1 MSSMRRHLLVAS
13 AGALLLATC
22 TQLQPA
28 RPIPLRSRGAELY
41 ERHCAVCHGLDG
53 RADTTVAELLRPRP
67 NSFEQGLFKLVSTTN
82 GMPTE
87 EDLVQ
92 TLRRGM
98 PGSAMMSWGWLPDPD
113 LQALAHEVRNLAV
126 RGRAESIHR
135 TATITQQALSL
146 DEATAIAER
155 ELLPGP
161 TVDAGSPIEITPTT
175 LDEGERLYRQH
186 CASCHGNDGRGLP
199 ALQSWPTDGTWLW
212 PRDFTSGYLRGA
224 ADHRALAFRI
234 RAGMPGSHM
243 PPTALSTSETN
254 ALVGYV
260 KSLIPDSAGD
270 RHVQWRHTV
279 RVARLPQLPTAT
291 DAAAFAQLDGIR
303 LPASPLWWRAEAC
316 SEVTLRAAHDGR
328 DLLIQLEWADAT
340 RDDQVRPGARLGDGI
355 ALQFAREQD
364 PPLFAM
370 GSRALPVNV
379 WRWHAYDPK
388 ETAGMADLFGST
400 HQGLDVPTNRQPKAR
415 SESIELG
422 GIPSVATETGAGL
435 PLNVATTWQ
444 DGHWRATFRRSLAAR
459 SNREVDLAAPSPVL
473 FAIAVWNGSL
483 DQHAGS
489 KSITTWHVLELER

>member
-1 MSSMRRHLLVAS
+1 MRKDFLVAS
-13 AGALLLATC
+13 ASALLLTTC

-28 RPIPLRSRGAELY
+28 QPMSPRSRGAELY

-53 RADTTVAELLRPRP
+53 RADSAVAELLRPRP
-67 NSFEQGLFKLVSTTN
+67 NAFGQGLFKLVSTTN

-98 PGSAMMSWGWLPDPD
+98 PGSTMMSWGWMPDDD
-113 LQALAHEVRNLAV
+113 LQALAHEVRTLAI
-126 RGRAESIHR
+126 RGRAESIHA
-135 TATITQQALSL
+135 TATITHQNLSL

-161 TVDAGSPIEITPTT
+161 TVDAGNPIEITATT
-175 LDEGERLYRQH
+175 LGEGERLYLQH

-199 ALQSWPTDGTWLW
+199 QMQNWPTDGTWLW

-234 RAGMPGSHM
+234 RAGMPGAHM
-243 PPTALSTSETN
+243 PPTALSTGETN

-279 RVARLPQLPTAT
+279 RVVRLPQLPAADDPAALVRL
-291 DAAAFAQLDGIR
+291 DAIR
-303 LPASPLWWRAEAC
+303 LPTSPLWWRAEAC
-316 SEVTLRAAHDGR
+316 SEVTMRAAHDDR
-328 DLLIQLEWADAT
+328 EILIQLEWADET
-340 RDDQVRPGARLGDGI
+340 RDDRVHAGARMGDGI
-355 ALQFAREQD
+355 AMQFAREQD

-370 GSRALPVNV
+370 GSRAQPVNV

-388 ETAGMADLFGST
+388 ELAGMVDLLGQS
-400 HQGLDVPTNRQPKAR
+400 HQGLDVPANLQPNAR
-415 SESIELG
+415 TESIELG
-422 GIPSVATETGAGL
+422 GIRSVGTATAAGL
-435 PLNVATTWQ
+435 PLNVTTTWQ
-444 DGHWRATFRRSLAAR
+444 DGHWRATFRRTLAAR
-459 SNREVDLAAPSPVL
+459 SDREVDLTTPGPVL
-473 FAIAVWNGSL
+473 FAIAIWNGSI
-483 DQHAGS
+483 DRHAGS
-489 KSITTWHVLELER
+489 KAITTWHALELER